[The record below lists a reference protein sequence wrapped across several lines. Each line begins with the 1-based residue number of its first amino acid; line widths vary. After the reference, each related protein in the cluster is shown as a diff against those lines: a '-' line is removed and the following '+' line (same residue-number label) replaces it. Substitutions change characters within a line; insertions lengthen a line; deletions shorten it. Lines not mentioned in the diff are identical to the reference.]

1 MTNYRE
7 ILRISALGL
16 SQQNI
21 AYSCNVFKKTVNRIL
36 RKAQEANISWPL
48 DNDQTNA
55 VLATQLL
62 DETQEWALSAG
73 YQESDVNGIIKSVR
87 KRKRL

>member
-7 ILRISALGL
+7 ILRLSALGF

-21 AYSCNVFKKTVNRIL
+21 AYSCNVSKKTVNRVL
-36 RKAQEANISWPL
+36 KKAQELNISWPL

-55 VLATQLL
+55 VLA
-62 DETQEWALSAG
+62 
-73 YQESDVNGIIKSVR
+73 NIIPFFYSHI
-87 KRKRL
+87 